1 METKRFKVVPAGR
14 RAGKSEIAKRRLVT
28 ILPIVKP
35 WQDPR
40 YFAAAPTNAQ
50 AKRVFWKDLKALTP
64 KSWIKRVYETDLC
77 ISTIFGSELWVVGM
91 DKPQRIEGVAWDGG
105 VLDEYANMKETA
117 WSENVRPALSDRKGW
132 CWFIGVPEGFN
143 HYKDLADYAASG
155 IDEDWGLYSWHSADI
170 LDSAEIKAA
179 RRHLDPRTFRQ
190 EYEASFEGAS
200 GRVYYAYDQKLHSDP
215 GIALDPALP
224 IIVCCDFNVDPCLWV
239 LCQSRGR
246 SERKTV
252 QVFDEIALG
261 PTSTIEMAKE
271 LKRRY
276 GDHGPGF
283 IIYGDAAGGARST
296 TGKSD
301 YAILSEFGLR
311 DQRVRRSNPRVKDR
325 VNAVNSIL
333 RNSNDD
339 LRLSHHPRCRYLKR
353 DLETVV
359 WNGAGTE
366 IDKRSRDRTH
376 ASDALGYY
384 VAYEF
389 PLKHRR
395 AVKGKRFYK

>member
-1 METKRFKVVPAGR
+1 VPAGR
-14 RAGKSEIAKRRLVT
+14 RAGKSELAKRKLVST
-28 ILPIVKP
+28 LPVIKD
-35 WQDPR
+35 WRDAR

-64 KSWIKRVYETDLC
+64 KSWVKRVYETDLC

-117 WSENVRPALSDRKGW
+117 WSENVRPALSDRRGW

-143 HYKDLADYAASG
+143 HYKDLADYAMSAV
-155 IDEDWGLYSWHSADI
+155 DDDWGLYSWFSADI
-170 LDSAEIKAA
+170 LDSDEIEAA

-200 GRVYYAYDQKLHSDP
+200 GRVYYAYDHKIHSDAN
-215 GIALDPALP
+215 IKLDPSLP
-224 IIVCCDFNVDPCLWV
+224 IIVCCDFNVDPCLWI
-239 LCQSRGR
+239 LCQSDGR
-246 SERKTV
+246 TV
-252 QVFDEIALG
+252 LVFDEIALG
-261 PTSTIEMAKE
+261 PTSTIAMSKE
-271 LKRRY
+271 LKARY
-276 GDHGPGF
+276 GGHTPGI

-296 TGKSD
+296 AGKSD
-301 YAILSEFGLR
+301 YAILGEFGFKE
-311 DQRVRRSNPRVKDR
+311 QRVRKANPRVKDR

-333 RNSNDD
+333 QNSSGEVR
-339 LRLSHHPRCRYLKR
+339 LRHHPRCRYLKR
-353 DLETVV
+353 DLETVS
-359 WNGAGTE
+359 WSAGGTE
-366 IDKRSRDRTH
+366 IDKRARDRTH

-389 PLKHRR
+389 PLRLTR

>member
-1 METKRFKVVPAGR
+1 MDSKRFKVVPAGR
-14 RAGKSEIAKRRLVT
+14 RAGKSEIAKRKLVSL
-28 ILPIVKP
+28 LPIIKE
-35 WQDPR
+35 WQDAR

-64 KSWIKRVYETDLC
+64 KGWVKRVYETDLC

-117 WSENVRPALSDRKGW
+117 WSENVRPALSDRRGW

-155 IDEDWGLYSWHSADI
+155 IDEDWGLYTWRSADI
-170 LDSAEIKAA
+170 LDGDEIDAA

-200 GRVYYAYDQKLHSDP
+200 GRVYYAYDQKLHSDAT
-215 GIALDPALP
+215 IELDGASP
-224 IIVCCDFNVDPCLWV
+224 IIVCCDFNVDPCLWI
-239 LCQSRGR
+239 LCQSDGKEVR
-246 SERKTV
+246 
-252 QVFDEIALG
+252 VFDEIALG
-261 PTSTIEMAKE
+261 PTGTAAMAKE
-271 LKRRY
+271 LRSRY
-276 GDHGPGF
+276 GGHAAGF
-283 IIYGDAAGGARST
+283 IIYGDAAGRARST

-301 YAILSEFGLR
+301 YAILSEFGFR
-311 DQRVRRSNPRVKDR
+311 DQRVRSSNPRVKDR

-333 RNSNDD
+333 CNSSGEV
-339 LRLSHHPRCRYLKR
+339 RLSHHPRCRYLKR
-353 DLETVV
+353 DFETVS
-359 WNGAGTE
+359 WSATGTE

-376 ASDALGYY
+376 ATDALGYY
-384 VAYEF
+384 VASEF
-389 PLKHRR
+389 PLRLLR